1 MPEQNGQH
9 YAENIFKYIFSNI
22 FCILIL
28 ISLKFI
34 SKIPNDNNSTL
45 VHVMAYC
52 QTGDKP
58 LPEPMMTHIIYDNM
72 WPQ

>member
-1 MPEQNGQH
+1 MVNIMQKTFS
-9 YAENIFKYIFSNI
+9 NIFFI

-45 VHVMAYC
+45 IHVMAYC